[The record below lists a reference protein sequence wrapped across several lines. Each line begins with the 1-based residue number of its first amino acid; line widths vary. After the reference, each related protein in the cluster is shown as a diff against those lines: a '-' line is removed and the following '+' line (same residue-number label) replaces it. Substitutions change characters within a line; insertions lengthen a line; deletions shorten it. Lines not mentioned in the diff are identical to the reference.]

1 MEQRISKKIECVKG
15 YQGIFFDKKVAD
27 LLRRTA
33 LNLAPITNNERVIED
48 MHVTF
53 NYGELVDMPTG
64 DCTVRVVGFGA
75 DGKNT
80 GFKVGLPDS
89 VKQYFKMEI
98 PHITVSFGKTGEP
111 KDTAKLKFV
120 SCEEFE
126 VTGKFKNIIL
136 IINLFSQW
144 NAR

>member
-1 MEQRISKKIECVKG
+1 MKQRTSKKIECTKG

-27 LLRRTA
+27 SLRRTA
-33 LNLAPITNNERVIED
+33 LDLAPLTNNERVIGD

-53 NYGELVDMPTG
+53 NYGELMDMPTG
-64 DCTVRVVGFGA
+64 ECTVRIVGFGA

-80 GFKVGLPDS
+80 GFQVELPYS

-98 PHITVSFGKTGEP
+98 PHITVSCGKNGEP

-120 SCEEFE
+120 SCKESE
-126 VTGKFKNIIL
+126 VTGKFKNIIFD
-136 IINLFSQW
+136 N
-144 NAR
+144 